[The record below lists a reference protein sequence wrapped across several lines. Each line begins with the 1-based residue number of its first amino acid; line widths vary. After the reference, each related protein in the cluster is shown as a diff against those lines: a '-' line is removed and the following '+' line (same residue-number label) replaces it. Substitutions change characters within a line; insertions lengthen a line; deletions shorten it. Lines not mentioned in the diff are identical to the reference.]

1 MLPSLRDKAV
11 IALCPDRLI
20 AVRWHKGHVAAI
32 AVLPVSGGVISSLS
46 RLLAGEEFRNTD
58 ATVILSNHFMH
69 FAVMPWNGAFLSGE
83 EEMALAQH
91 RFNETYGE
99 ATAWAIR
106 LSAGAIGAPTLASAV
121 AKDFLES
128 ITHLFASSGI
138 KLKSIQ
144 PYLMAVFNACRRKLT
159 KEPAWFVL
167 VEQGLFCIALLRGGQ
182 WHRIRLLKS
191 GSWDEALLALERE
204 ALLCEEDAGR
214 EIYLYAPKNPE
225 WIAASGSWVMH
236 ALEMPSLPDILDAEY
251 VMTAVGA

>member
-11 IALCPDRLI
+11 IALCPDRVI
-20 AVRWHKGHVAAI
+20 AVRWHKGRVAAK

-46 RLLAGEEFRNTD
+46 SLLAGEEFRNTD

-69 FAVMPWNGAFLSGE
+69 FSVMPWNGAFLSGE
-83 EEMALAQH
+83 EELALVQH

-106 LSAGAIGAPTLASAV
+106 QSKGAVGAPTLASAV

-128 ITHLFASSGI
+128 ITHLFASSGV

-144 PYLMAVFNACRRKLT
+144 PYLMAAFNACRKKLP
-159 KEPAWFVL
+159 KEPAWLVL
-167 VEQGLFCIALLRGGQ
+167 AEQGFFCIALLRDGQ

-191 GSWDEALLALERE
+191 GELDEALLALERE

-214 EIYLYAPKNPE
+214 EIYLYAPENPE
-225 WIAASGSWVMH
+225 WIAASGAWSMH
-236 ALEMPSLPDILDAEY
+236 ALEMPTLPDILDAEY